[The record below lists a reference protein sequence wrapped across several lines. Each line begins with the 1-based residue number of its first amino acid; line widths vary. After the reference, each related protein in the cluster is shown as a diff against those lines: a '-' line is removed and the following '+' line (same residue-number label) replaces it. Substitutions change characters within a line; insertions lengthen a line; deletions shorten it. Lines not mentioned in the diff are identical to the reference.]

1 MAANYGFDQD
11 KIVKTV
17 TIEIDENGFHRETV
31 ATPNDN
37 SNDEPAQ
44 NGENDNGN
52 NEPGQNGE
60 NENSNNEPAQNGGNE
75 QG

>member
-31 ATPNDN
+31 AIPDDN
-37 SNDEPAQ
+37 GNGNDEP
-44 NGENDNGN
+44 G
-52 NEPGQNGE
+52 
-60 NENSNNEPAQNGGNE
+60 QNGGNE